1 MVQPQFKGQTY
12 GEATR
17 QRRSVQ
23 AVPTGQAPT
32 QQQAQQ
38 VARQPVTPNAPGSL
52 TAPTARPQEPITA
65 GADFGAG
72 VNSVQAG
79 IPLQATPQI
88 ASKEDLTE
96 RVRAIYSRYP
106 NPNLY
111 ALLVALEGY

>member
-12 GEATR
+12 GEATAQ
-17 QRRSVQ
+17 QRRTQ
-23 AVPTGQAPT
+23 AVPTGRAPT
-32 QQQAQQ
+32 EQA
-38 VARQPVTPNAPGSL
+38 ARQAARTQVTPNAPGSL

-65 GADFGAG
+65 GADFGPG
-72 VNSVQAG
+72 MNSVQAG
-79 IPLQATPQI
+79 VPLQATPQI
-88 ASKEDLTE
+88 ASREDLTE